1 MSWKHLQGLFAM
13 VTIKAIQ
20 LQKRWTLKAGTSSG
34 EDISRTV
41 MVTNYSALHLFQT
54 QFFPLLTYEYT
65 Q

>member
-20 LQKRWTLKAGTSSG
+20 LQKRETLKAGTPWR
-34 EDISRTV
+34 EEISRTV
-41 MVTNYSALHLFQT
+41 MVTNYSALHLCQT
-54 QFFPLLTYEYT
+54 QFFELLTYEYT